1 MYRRYCLILVV
12 LFVTLLAA
20 GCGGRSTAA
29 PTVEPVDAQLF
40 TPLISA
46 TGIVVPAQWARLS
59 MPSGGVI
66 AEVAVVEGQR
76 VVSGQVLVRLKG
88 RESFAA
94 AVAAAEVELLA
105 AEKAMGDL
113 VENAKLERALAEQAK
128 AAADKALDDA
138 LKKRANKEY
147 GRASRNVID
156 EALANYYLAEDEVNK
171 AEDLFG
177 KVSAFSESDPNRAS
191 ALARLAAAPHERVKK
206 LGAVNGYLARPNA
219 IEVAEA
225 DAAVE
230 VARAQV
236 ADAERELER
245 LKDGPDPKD
254 LALAEAR
261 LQNTKQQLAAA
272 KTALADLELKAPF
285 AGTVSRVYVRANES
299 IQPGQQVLLLADLE
313 NLQVETTDLNEIGAA
328 QVDLGDPVI
337 VTFDALPEIVVKGT
351 VARIAP
357 KSAETS
363 GVNYTVIIKLEEIPD
378 KLRWDM
384 TAFVDIQIS
393 E

>member
-177 KVSAFSESDPNRAS
+177 KVFAFSESDPNRAS
-191 ALARLAAAPHERVKK
+191 ALARLAAARQERDKK
-206 LGAVNGYLARPNA
+206 LAALNWYLARPNA